1 MSRNYKRVPVRL
13 SEAEYLELKKKA
25 KQCGLKMDPMMRKLI
40 LETDI
45 RARPPNEYVQLVREI
60 NYIGNNINQIAHIA
74 NATGTISQEQ
84 IEEVKKNQNEIIKL
98 MRGLR

>member
-13 SEAEYLELKKKA
+13 SEAEYFELKKKA

-74 NATGTISQEQ
+74 NATGTIRQDQ

>member
-13 SEAEYLELKKKA
+13 SEMEYLQLKEKA

-40 LETDI
+40 VETEI

-60 NYIGNNINQIAHIA
+60 NYIGNNINQIAHTA
-74 NATGTISQEQ
+74 NSTGTINQEQ
-84 IEEVKKNQNEIIKL
+84 IELVKKYQNEIIKL

>member
-1 MSRNYKRVPVRL
+1 MMGKFTVILTEREHN
-13 SEAEYLELKKKA
+13 ELMVKA
-25 KQCGLKMDPMMRKLI
+25 KKSGLKMGPFIRKFI
-40 LETDI
+40 MEGQV
-45 RARPPNEYVQLVREI
+45 RARPPDEYTQLVKAI

-84 IEEVKKNQNEIIKL
+84 IGLVKKYQNEIIKL

>member
-13 SEAEYLELKKKA
+13 SEVEYLQLKEKA

-40 LETDI
+40 VETEI

-60 NYIGNNINQIAHIA
+60 NYIGNINQIAHIA
-74 NATGTISQEQ
+74 NSTGTIKQEQ
-84 IEEVKKNQNEIIKL
+84 IELVKKYQNEIIKL